1 MRSHRFSIAGLMG
14 VVLLAAIGLAALRT
28 PSETWAGIVLLA
40 TLAALG
46 FASVGAI
53 CLRGPSRAGFLG
65 FAVFGWIYM
74 AAAFLPYGVYP
85 RLPTRGLL
93 EQLAPRIAG
102 IKGPF
107 PAAGGMGGMGG
118 GMRSVGQ
125 GGGDAGGFG
134 GQVNAAGLGPDG
146 AARFFQIGHCL
157 FALLAASLGAVLS
170 RWLFGAAI
178 EMSEETKARSAAADE
193 VRPRKWWV
201 APLVFASSGLALF
214 SIASAGSVL
223 PPGLWAGSTFL
234 LTCCLLGLMA
244 FGASIARG
252 RRRQAWLGAAV
263 FGVGFMII
271 AFVRLD
277 YGPLP
282 HLPTGEFLDELRPWL
297 PAVANGLWSGP
308 NNTTAANARI
318 HELLNQPVP
327 MHFNEETPLEDVLKY
342 IKQATSGK
350 DGKGIPIYVDPIGLS
365 EADKT
370 MTSTVRSIELDG
382 VPLRVTLRLCLNQL
396 DLAFGVTDGYLL
408 ITSAESFDQALLSA
422 PEDAFQ
428 AVGHC
433 VLALIAAGI
442 GGLAA
447 PFVCKLASRDGRST
461 GHTTP
466 A

>member
-1 MRSHRFSIAGLMG
+1 MMRSHRFSIAGLMG
-14 VVLLAAIGLAALRT
+14 VVLLSAIGLAALRT

-46 FASVGAI
+46 IASVGAI
-53 CLRGPSRAGFLG
+53 CLRARSRAGFLG

-74 AAAFLPYGVYP
+74 AAAFPPYGYWP
-85 RLPTRGLL
+85 KLPTRSLL

-102 IKGPF
+102 INGPF
-107 PAAGGMGGMGG
+107 PPAGDMGGMGG

-125 GGGDAGGFG
+125 GGGTSLWLT
-134 GQVNAAGLGPDG
+134 AAEHFL
-146 AARFFQIGHCL
+146 QIGHCL

-178 EMSEETKARSAAADE
+178 EKSEETTARSPEADE

-201 APLVFASSGLALF
+201 TPLIFSLWGLALA
-214 SIASAGSVL
+214 SIASAGAVL

-244 FGASIARG
+244 FGAAAARG

-263 FGVGFMII
+263 FGVGFMIM
-271 AFVRLD
+271 AFVRFD

-282 HLPTGEFLDELRPWL
+282 HLPTGEFLYEIRPWL

-308 NNTTAANARI
+308 NTTTAANARI
-318 HELLNQPVP
+318 HELLKQPIP
-327 MHFNEETPLEDVLKY
+327 MHFDDETPLEDVVNF
-342 IKQATSGK
+342 IKKATSGK

-370 MTSTVRSIELDG
+370 MASTVRNIELDG

-408 ITSAESFDQALLSA
+408 ITSKESFDQALLSA
-422 PEDAFQ
+422 PEDAYQ

-442 GGLAA
+442 GGLVA
-447 PFVCKLASRDGRST
+447 PGVCKLARRGQV
-461 GHTTP
+461 

>member
-1 MRSHRFSIAGLMG
+1 MG

-46 FASVGAI
+46 IASVGAI
-53 CLRGPSRAGFLG
+53 CLRGASRASFLG

-107 PAAGGMGGMGG
+107 PPPGGMGGMGG

-134 GQVNAAGLGPDG
+134 GQVSGAGLGPDG
-146 AARFFQIGHCL
+146 AERFFQIGHCL
-157 FALLAASLGAVLS
+157 FALLAASVGAVLS

-178 EMSEETKARSAAADE
+178 EMSEETKARSPAADE

-201 APLVFASSGLALF
+201 TSLIFGSSGLALF
-214 SIASAGSVL
+214 AIASAGSVL

-244 FGASIARG
+244 FGAVVARG

-263 FGVGFMII
+263 FGVSFMIM

-282 HLPTGEFLDELRPWL
+282 HLPTGEFLDELRPRL
-297 PAVANGLWSGP
+297 PAVANGLWSDP

-318 HELLNQPVP
+318 HELLKQPVP
-327 MHFNEETPLEDVLKY
+327 MHFNEETPLEDVLLY

-370 MTSTVRSIELDG
+370 MASTVRNIELDG

-408 ITSAESFDQALLSA
+408 ITSEESFDQALLSA
-422 PEDAFQ
+422 PKDAFQ

-447 PFVCKLASRDGRST
+447 PFVCNLARGDRRST